1 MPRAPTP
8 RRRTALNSSPVDNQ
22 GPPLAAQ
29 RALAAT
35 VAATAS
41 VTIWSEV
48 SVALSGCGPLAL
60 PDAAERAA
68 YVAVILASGAGV
80 FSRIVLGQAAADVL
94 FAEAA
99 PSLRNAER
107 LSLLTWPLAYA
118 TLAAQY
124 LHGQQ
129 ISPTS
134 LSGVDEL
141 FCAALR

>member
-1 MPRAPTP
+1 MIH
-8 RRRTALNSSPVDNQ
+8 SSPVDNQ